1 MTKGTRP
8 IATPRGLFS
17 LYHACSPLPGATKG
31 NTLQAARVKLRGGVS
46 KTTVEACDLERSHAE
61 AIRFGPRRNAR
72 HHASTFSAMAVRPRP
87 LANSVLEI
95 LQTSRLHG
103 RRDPRPRVNR
113 SDRTPTQ
120 FKRLSWN
127 PSNPHLNHRARSG
140 EIAAEVRSRPVGAV
154 PGSRQPADTQVFPSH
169 RRGRRGWCC
178 RLDRA
183 ATPRTSHRS
192 TNRDASDTMPLN
204 VRPPPAPP
212 RAPAP
217 TPHKNPMEIQGTAAT
232 STSPMISAAR

>member
-1 MTKGTRP
+1 MCRQQSRKDSNTEEAGRTTEGHGVRVQSASARSA
-8 IATPRGLFS
+8 IAF
-17 LYHACSPLPGATKG
+17 CSVAPD
-31 NTLQAARVKLRGGVS
+31 VLR
-46 KTTVEACDLERSHAE
+46 
-61 AIRFGPRRNAR
+61 
-72 HHASTFSAMAVRPRP
+72 SA
-87 LANSVLEI
+87 SVLEI

-127 PSNPHLNHRARSG
+127 PSNPHLNHGARSG

-154 PGSRQPADTQVFPSH
+154 PGSRQPADIQVFPSH